1 MAIETRN
8 GVDGKVCSI
17 CDDWKEL
24 DEYYVESAKGS
35 SQGQT
40 QNVCISCA
48 KKRAIL

>member
-1 MAIETRN
+1 MAIETWD

-24 DEYYVESAKGS
+24 DEYYVENAKDS

-40 QNVCISCA
+40 QNACIECS
-48 KKRAIL
+48 KKRGK